1 MTAHAKLSASG
12 AKKWLN
18 CPGSVVMEAQFPHES
33 SSYAQEGTNAHH
45 LGEAKIRLAVKEYSN
60 AKYQKAIKALEID
73 EEMAGYTD
81 DYRDFVLERFNAA
94 RAKTPDAKLLLEQRL
109 DFSTYVPEGFG
120 TGDCVI
126 VAAGFLEI
134 IDLKYGAGVVVPVQ
148 DNPQL
153 RLYALGAWEAWDY
166 LYGIDEITMTIYQPR
181 RDNISTETIS
191 AKELLSWGE
200 AVKAKA
206 ALANSGTEDCFAGCH
221 CDEGFCRARPVC
233 RAYTDSCNRLAAMEF
248 KRPNLLSLEEIAEV
262 LELSSRLTKWAE
274 LVKAYAL
281 EQALQG
287 HEVPGYKLVEGRSS
301 RSFNTEDEV
310 IITTLTNAGYNR
322 EDLIVSKL
330 RTVADMEKFLGK
342 KAFGELLNEMVT
354 KPTGTPTLAPI
365 TDRRPE
371 IHSAAAAQRDFAA
384 LKQEQ
389 V

>member
-18 CPGSVVMEAQFPHES
+18 CPGSVVMEAQFPNES
-33 SSYAQEGTNAHH
+33 SSYAQEGTNAHS
-45 LGEAKIRLAVKEYSN
+45 LGEAKIRLAVKEYTN

-206 ALANSGTEDCFAGCH
+206 TLANSGTEDCFAGCH

-262 LELSSRLTKWAE
+262 LELSGRLTKWAE